1 MYQFIFSVVCISM
14 AMNFQAQKQ
23 ELNWVG
29 KSNRIVNPGAESNS
43 SGAPLHWKTDYA
55 RGSESNWVSEYGV
68 TSHEWNHGAVKAGL
82 PTQPGANYFRLTVDK
97 YNETRKLN
105 IYQSIRIDDLHA
117 TLLVDTVM
125 ANFSCWI
132 GSTYTTKTNCSFAEV
147 KVIFKDGSGKPLD
160 SIYIKKTPGEFRD
173 LDAGTPEA
181 EERGFNVMH
190 EMKQFSLWHE
200 LPKNSKEALVFVYCE
215 YPCEK
220 FIEESE
226 EESEGEHA
234 NTFFF
239 DNFSLG
245 FIKK

>member
-1 MYQFIFSVVCISM
+1 MYQFIFFVFCISV
-14 AMNFQAQKQ
+14 ATNFQAQKQ

-43 SGAPLHWKTDYA
+43 SGAPLLWKTDYA

-147 KVIFKDGSGKPLD
+147 KVIFKDGSGNPLD

-200 LPKNSKEALVFVYCE
+200 LPKKSKEALVFVYCE

>member
-1 MYQFIFSVVCISM
+1 MYKFIFFVFCISI
-14 AMNFQAQKQ
+14 AMSFHAQKQ
-23 ELNWVG
+23 EFNWVG
-29 KSNRIVNPGAESNS
+29 KSNRIVNSGAESNS

-82 PTQPGANYFRLTVDK
+82 PAQPGANYFRLTVDK

-105 IYQSIRIDDLHA
+105 IYQSLRIDDLHA
-117 TLLVDTVM
+117 TLLADTVM

-181 EERGFNVMH
+181 EERGFNIMH

>member
-1 MYQFIFSVVCISM
+1 MYQFIFFVFCISV
-14 AMNFQAQKQ
+14 ATNFQAQKQ

-43 SGAPLHWKTDYA
+43 SGAPLLWKTDYA

-68 TSHEWNHGAVKAGL
+68 TSHEWNHGAIKAGL

-117 TLLVDTVM
+117 TLIVDTVM

-160 SIYIKKTPGEFRD
+160 SIYIKKTPGEFKD
-173 LDAGTPEA
+173 LDA
-181 EERGFNVMH
+181 
-190 EMKQFSLWHE
+190 
-200 LPKNSKEALVFVYCE
+200 VFVTLPNYLA
-215 YPCEK
+215 PIVTKDALKNKLHVFCEK
-220 FIEESE
+220 PPAKCSKDLKNIF
-226 EESEGEHA
+226 
-234 NTFFF
+234 
-239 DNFSLG
+239 LLM
-245 FIKK
+245 KKNLLKVLL

>member
-43 SGAPLHWKTDYA
+43 YGAPLHWKTDYA
-55 RGSESNWVSEYGV
+55 LGAESNWVSEYGV

-82 PTQPGANYFRLTVDK
+82 PTQPGANYFRLTVDP

-117 TLLVDTVM
+117 TLLEDTVM

-132 GSTYTTKTNCSFAEV
+132 GSAYTTKTNCSFAEV
-147 KVIFKDGSGKPLD
+147 KVIFKDGAGNPLD
-160 SIYIKKTPGEFRD
+160 SIYIKKTPGEFKD

-190 EMKQFSLWHE
+190 EMKQFSFWHE
-200 LPKNSKEALVFVYCE
+200 LPKNSKEALVFIYCE
-215 YPCEK
+215 FPCNK

-226 EESEGEHA
+226 EEVEGEYA

-245 FIKK
+245 FYQK